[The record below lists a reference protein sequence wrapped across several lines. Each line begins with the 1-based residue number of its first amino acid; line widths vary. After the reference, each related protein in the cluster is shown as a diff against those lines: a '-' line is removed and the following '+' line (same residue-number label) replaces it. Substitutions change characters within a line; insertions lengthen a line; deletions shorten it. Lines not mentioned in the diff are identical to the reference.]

1 MKKLISILLCLC
13 LLLSLTACAGDGSSE
28 TPEIEPT
35 PTAAPTPTPEPTPE
49 PLVDEAS
56 LALDLSDAQW
66 EKSADGSYYQLKG
79 VAFCTN
85 VVAEKYQSMNIYVPA
100 AYFEGGEVCGYTADT
115 APIVLQNNCSGWRS
129 GTAGNVNS
137 SFIENGF
144 VFVNCG
150 ARSRDAADGV
160 GKAPAAVVD
169 LKSAVRTL
177 RANADVIPGDEEKII
192 SIGTSGG
199 GQMSSILGASG
210 DMEEYW
216 PYLYENGA
224 PGLLYD
230 EASDAYISTID
241 DDVFGCMCYCPIAD
255 IENAD
260 LAYAWWRYDSGATSF
275 SGMFGGGGDF
285 SEFQLALEQDLA
297 IAYCEY
303 INSLDLVDKDGEPL
317 VFEVAEDGTPE
328 PRSGSFYDQMLE
340 NMSDALNALIAA
352 NTDEQG
358 NFSYTKS
365 AGKGPGGPG
374 GPGGKGGEATT
385 YDSLDAFLGSY
396 SNTSEWLTKNED
408 GTFSVTDMAGFLNGT
423 GLARNKDIPGFDS
436 FDMSAE
442 NDAFGSADEKAVH
455 FSASVAA
462 VLEANYD
469 EYSALEGFDAAV
481 VDAYIE
487 LANREDIINQAYL
500 MNATAIMLD
509 TAAGR
514 QDADFADH
522 WRTRNGT
529 ADEHTSFTIAYNL
542 AMSAMMAGAES
553 VDYSLVWA
561 MGHGDAEGT
570 STGTF
575 AQWVNSIC
583 LGNG

>member
-1 MKKLISILLCLC
+1 MNKVVSIVLCLC
-13 LLLSLTACAGDGSSE
+13 LMLSFAACGGENVSE
-28 TPEIEPT
+28 TSEAVPT
-35 PTAAPTPTPEPTPE
+35 VEPTPE
-49 PLVDEAS
+49 TSPALTPEPIVDEAA

-66 EKSADGSYYQLKG
+66 ELSADGSCYQLLD
-79 VAFCTN
+79 VHFCTN
-85 VVAEKYQSMNIYVPA
+85 ILAEKYQTMNIYAPA
-100 AYFEGGEVCGYTADT
+100 AYFEGGEVCGYTAET

-137 SFIENGF
+137 TFIENGF

-150 ARSRDAADGV
+150 ARSRDAGEY
-160 GKAPAAVVD
+160 GKAPTPVVD

-210 DMEEYW
+210 NMEEYYS
-216 PYLYENGA
+216 YLYENGA
-224 PGLLYD
+224 PGVFYD
-230 EASDAYISTID
+230 ETNDNYISTID

-260 LAYAWWRYDSGATSF
+260 MAYAWMRYDSGATSF

-285 SEFQLALEQDLA
+285 SEFELALQDDLA
-297 IAYCEY
+297 VAYCRY
-303 INSLDLVDKDGEPL
+303 INSLGIVNEEGETLSFDLG
-317 VFEVAEDGTPE
+317 EDGTPD
-328 PRSGSFYDQMLE
+328 PRSGSFYAQVLE
-340 NMSDALNALIAA
+340 NMSAALNALISDSTGA
-352 NTDEQG
+352 DG
-358 NFSYTKS
+358 SFSYTKS

-374 GPGGKGGEATT
+374 GKGGESTT
-385 YDSLDAFLGSY
+385 YDSLVAFLGSY
-396 SNTSEWLTKNED
+396 ENTSSWLAENGD
-408 GTFSVTDMAGFLNGT
+408 GSYSVTDMAGFLNGT
-423 GLARNKDIPGFDS
+423 GLARNKDIPGFDT

-442 NDAFGSADEKAVH
+442 NDAFGAVDEKAVH

-462 VLEANYD
+462 VLETNYD
-469 EYSALEGFDAAV
+469 KYATMEGFEAAV
-481 VDAYIE
+481 VDEYIE
-487 LANREDIINQAYL
+487 QAKREDIANQTYL

-509 TAAGR
+509 TANGE

-529 ADEHTSFTIAYNL
+529 ADEHTSFTVAYNL
-542 AMSAMMAGAES
+542 AMSALMAGAES

-575 AQWVNSIC
+575 VQWVHSIC
-583 LGNG
+583 GGNK